1 MEKRDKLKKDYTFPK
16 RVQVSRMPE
25 IQRSCE
31 TSKWSVK
38 KDNQQN
44 VNISNNL
51 VPPQAYVGRVKK
63 IQKIFEDIGSK
74 DIVSHHVEPVKS
86 INVSQREKDYV
97 SDQEVSTAGLH
108 RPIFSQVFNP
118 LKKEHLEKRIE
129 HATISVIDSSGK
141 LHPCIITENY
151 MDTIEDIV
159 ENNDS
164 LGKDFAE
171 THLSNSH
178 EDKEAFQRHPRPTL
192 QDLQLAPRT
201 PTSPSN
207 KIKNNFSFSLG
218 SPKGWKN
225 ESAVVRPTKHFTGQI
240 FENQRESTPVPSYK
254 SNVFFTEEN
263 FSNSI
268 TDSDLQQ
275 KREQTNHNRVIQ
287 SQKEHRTELNTT
299 ITPNLVYDESPDI
312 STKEKLNK
320 SRTVRGLALLK
331 NKIQEECKKHE
342 DLKQTVETKSKIES
356 DALDLENQERS
367 AEEPM
372 ISLNTTIAPNLV
384 YDESPAISTKEKLNK
399 SRTVRG
405 LALLKNKIQEEIT
418 KHEDL
423 KQTAETKSKIES
435 DALDLENQERSAEEP
450 MISLNTTIAP
460 NLVYDESPAIS
471 TKEKLNKSRTVRG
484 LALLKNKIQEE
495 FTKHE
500 DFKQTV
506 ETKSKIESDALDLE
520 IQEGSAE
527 EPTISPNRSSKFS
540 NKNLP
545 VRSQRRRDFQKHIS
559 TQNKDLGSSNDSNR
573 LRVNSDKHIIHITK
587 DIVDDGTSEISDGTD
602 KKSTTHNVVQN
613 RYTALLNT
621 KIVNNVDL
629 DAGQLNQSKKKT
641 EMKVSETSPINKQD
655 LKYTVKG
662 LSQTHQNME
671 MKHTSELATQ
681 INMVPTPYEDK
692 VPDLDVDQ
700 LNQGNKKTE
709 IKIFKKLPMNKQERE
724 KGLSPMHQ
732 NKEIRHTHKL
742 VSEKSTLPTA
752 YKDKASSLIIET
764 IRGHSKD
771 EDESVYRKKQNT
783 SMEPATNI
791 STGQKIIG
799 KLKQEISGGIKG
811 DSSIVRDKNVEY
823 ISKAYLE
830 STANKTFEKS
840 RDQPAT
846 DVVSAYTEQNKSADM
861 EKQTLPVV
869 VPSTL
874 VSSDQLINNFNY
886 IEVSVTLTDVQ
897 KEASSDLVIEHPMY
911 KPENDSAT
919 NQIEDITTQSVDINN
934 HSGQD
939 IPVLVTSAKHSWDP
953 GTYRVEN
960 LINQGETY
968 MDSGMTD
975 DLLENATDLLAE
987 NHTEESSPHIKK
999 SSTEGIIIKII
1010 DMKDSIGEDFTGL
1023 TGSFDDSNKH
1033 IDCTIKEESANMSV
1047 ITQDMCTQNI
1057 LADSFLSGETIG
1069 HNLENQMN
1077 LGEHNVISV
1086 ETKKQPEENSVF
1098 VIQNSKINK
1107 VFENVF
1113 EIKNRG
1119 MEKDVTN
1126 MKEQNVQQTIVL
1138 SAEIRD
1144 QPLEKLEKQEYL
1156 GDRRKYSSLTFL
1168 QAEDNSKLEYTTDV
1182 TVNESIDV
1190 ENFRKNVEN
1199 IVPHFEAVDKCF
1211 LEKPWWVK
1219 EDHRFEYK
1227 MYQVDGLLPVAS
1239 TDALQD
1245 ITEIETC
1252 GQGRYAKIKQSLDQV
1267 DVVSPKKP
1275 EDITEIIYKNKKTEI
1290 DNNNWTA
1297 TLDQAMDECENVI
1310 VEKSEDFM
1318 DLKLTKGRI
1327 VKNGQENEDQIHIT
1341 TDVRN
1346 QSQDAMD
1353 IFSANYIVGQARIE
1367 ELDEDQH
1374 EGVIHGRENA
1384 LDFTQEAE
1392 TLATKE
1398 SKHEVNH
1405 TNNKVLQPMATAVN
1419 IREHPNDNSNRE
1431 LKQGL
1436 VNTVVAGQLENDTAV
1451 SQKQYLPQNL
1461 DEKLVSLQD
1470 VEGLSHL
1477 PLLELKPMDNQ
1488 EKVHEHGTE
1497 TSNSKASLMSSE
1509 LLKAQNSYLGHTETR
1524 IDTISVT
1531 SQGDDGQSHL
1541 SLPKLITLDIQR
1553 NVDGLSTETSNSLA
1567 HVMSYEPL
1575 DVQMS
1580 YLRDTETK
1588 SVKGQSH
1595 LSLPELKT
1603 IDSKEN
1609 VYEHSTETSNF
1620 IAPVM
1625 SSEPLDVQIPCL
1637 RDTVTT
1643 SHTSSVTL
1651 QSIEGPLPELKTI
1664 DNQENVCENH
1674 TKTDS
1679 SIAPLMSLEPL
1690 DVQNSYLRNT
1700 ETKTDTLTVTS
1711 QGVERQR
1718 HLNLS
1723 VLKTIDIQQNLKEF
1737 YTDTSN
1743 FIAPMI
1749 PSEPLDVKITYLRDT
1764 DSTGNATDVAFKVD
1778 EGQSHLTLSDLKTI
1792 DIQENVYHLNTEAS
1806 NSIAPV
1812 MTSEPSDV
1820 TIAYLRDTEST
1831 GDAISAALHDDE
1843 RQSHL
1848 PLSELKTI
1856 DIPENVYHL
1865 NTEASN
1871 SIAPVM
1877 PLEPLDV
1884 KTTYLRDTES
1894 TGDAI
1899 SVALQ
1904 ADERQRHLPLSE
1916 LKTIDIPENVY
1927 HLNTEASNS
1936 IAPVMPS
1943 EPLDVKYTYLSDTES
1958 TGDAIIVALQAD
1970 ERQSYLPLSELKTID
1985 ISENV
1990 YHLNTEAS
1998 NSIAPVIPSEPLDEK
2013 MSYLRNTE
2021 STGDAIG
2028 VVLQGDE
2035 IQNYLPLSELKTID
2049 IPENIYHLNT
2059 EASNSIAPV
2068 IPSEQLDVKMS
2079 YLRDTET
2086 TGDTISV
2093 ALQGVEVQNH
2103 LPLSE
2108 LKTIDIQEN
2117 LNKLPTETSNSIAS
2131 VMPSEPFDLKMSCLR
2146 DKETTGDTIS
2156 VALQG
2161 VERQSHIPL
2170 PELKTIDSQENK
2182 NELHTEISNFIADV
2196 IPSEP
2201 LDVKMSYLRD
2211 TETTGDT
2218 IRVALQGFEGQI
2230 NIPLP
2235 ELKTIDSQENIYGSY
2250 KGISNSIESLLSSE
2264 PTDIQ
2269 ISYSRDTKTSETI
2282 PVATKN
2288 NSGPSLNDNLQIYKD
2303 SPQTPKEDSKTAIKK
2318 NAAPCEEEEES
2329 PENMESWLNK
2339 LRQLETPEFLRYQK
2353 PRRQP
2358 HSTQHFIEITLPP
2371 IKEDQGSPKC
2381 DEPDFNWQL
2390 QEKEETLK
2398 VIITPSENNSAL
2410 ETKAT
2415 EQSEQSEESPKK
2427 FSWERSL
2434 DKVTVR
2440 SSPLELMRK
2449 HSGEEGSRSEN
2460 YKALITQSLSQRQ
2473 SSIIGSLLLADRLD
2487 KKSETS
2493 EGKSF
2498 SRLESSYL
2506 LSSYLKPKKD
2516 LQQEKTDQIGLQDM
2530 SSTDSTNLHTTSDS
2544 LTISN
2549 KASDSLTSASGANTA
2564 SDSLTSASGANTVS
2578 DSLTNASG
2586 ANTASDSLTNASG
2599 ANTASDSLTKA
2610 SGANT
2615 ASDSLTSASGANTVS
2630 GSLTSASGANK
2641 ASDSLT
2647 SASGANTVSDSLTSA
2662 SGANTVSD
2670 SLTNASGANTASDS
2684 LTKASGANTASDSL
2698 TSASGANT
2706 VSGSLTSASGANKA
2720 SDSLT
2725 SALGANTVSGSLTSA
2740 SGANTVS
2747 GSLTSASGASTASD
2761 SLTSASGANTVSG
2774 SLTSAS
2780 GASTASDSL
2789 TSASGANTVSDSLT
2803 SASGANTVSGS
2814 LTSASGAS
2822 RASDSLTSPSRANTV
2837 SDFLTSASGANTV
2850 SGSLTSVSGA
2860 NAASDSLTSALGAN
2874 KVSDFLTSASEA
2886 NTVSGSLTSVSGAN
2900 TVNGSLTSALGANTA
2915 GDSLTSASGANTVS
2929 GSLTSVSGANTVN
2942 GSLTSALGAN
2952 TVSDSL
2958 TNASGANT
2966 VNGSLTSASGANAAS
2981 DSLTSALG
2989 ANTVSDSLTSASGV
3003 NAVSDS
3009 LNSASGANTVSD
3021 SLTSVLVS
3029 NRASDSLTSA
3039 SGANAASDS
3048 LTSASGANTASD
3060 SLTSASGANTV
3071 SDSLTSASGANT
3083 VSDSLTNAS
3092 GANTAS
3098 DSLTNASG
3106 ANTVSDSLTS
3116 ASGANTVSDSLTS
3129 ASGANT
3135 VSDSLTS
3142 ASGANTVS
3150 DSLTNASGANTA
3162 SDSLTKASGANTA
3175 SDSLTSAS
3183 GANTCN
3189 VSLNS
3194 SLEENTANVSL
3205 TSVSGTNTT
3214 RDSLT
3219 NTTEAGK
3226 ANESLSGAPETKT
3239 TSNSLTSAQEANKT
3253 SDSLIIASGPNKA
3266 GDSLT
3271 STSVTKTNSVTL
3283 TNASGANRASDILF
3297 NASGAQQP
3305 EDKEY
3310 SSQLQS
3316 DNVPTSDS
3324 TELLSKLEPPV
3335 ASTCKVFPDV
3345 WQHPGKIHGKLN
3357 PRPGKIILFSEPGFR
3372 GHRHEIYSDVGNMS
3386 DWELQGTVSVCI
3398 VRGGWLLYEK
3408 PQFRGK
3414 RVMLTEGDTDLP
3426 CPWEVEKATSETLL
3440 NDTRKPKFWIG
3451 SLRHVVRDF
3460 QVPQISLFTEDNG
3473 EGNKVTITG
3482 ATPDSRVHGYPIKTE
3497 SIIVHKGLWLVYS
3510 KPFFEGDPYILEPG
3524 GYPNRK
3530 AWNGQDSHLCSLQ
3543 PARIGG
3549 PTVEKPNEPKIL
3561 LFKYPGFQGPVWEV
3575 SKDLNSL
3582 QDELNSDGECLL
3594 TVGSVRIL
3602 GGCWVGYENKGFH
3615 GHQYLLE
3622 EGKYKDWSTWGG
3634 YSEELGSIRH
3644 ICTDFSEPEIV
3655 LYEQPGCSDG
3665 PCLRLNE
3672 ALSDIE
3678 LAQYGTKTESIHVL
3692 NGVWVAYENVDFS
3705 GEQYI
3710 LEKGIYHSYQDWG
3723 AKDSRI
3729 CSVQPVLQVGGQSLQ
3744 YSPKI
3749 QLFSEPNFHGDCM
3762 TIVEDH
3768 SLIPESFSLQSCR
3781 VEGGSW
3787 SLYEGENYRGEQYIL
3802 SEGDYP
3808 TRTAMGF
3815 QGFSTISSLKRI
3827 PLYFSFPS
3835 ISLHGLERF
3844 GGKELNFTGE
3854 VRSLQGEGYN
3864 NHVLSIKVK
3873 SGLWVLYEHS
3883 DFRGRQWLLGHTQIP
3898 NWLLYSGL
3906 QRIGSLC
3913 PIRQRRVYFRLQ
3925 NRVLGLFL
3933 CVLEPTEDVKAARVH
3948 LSEPQEGCCNLWFYE
3963 DGRIKNQLV
3972 PQMSLQVV
3980 GLANQGTKVV
3990 LWSEERKPVQTWN
4003 LEDSGYI
4010 VSCLFKGLCLDIK
4023 GGHGYDSK
4031 HVVVW
4036 EVSEDRPTQRWDL
4049 KVY

>member
-1 MEKRDKLKKDYTFPK
+1 MEKRDKLKKDNKFPK
-16 RVQVSRMPE
+16 RVQAYRMPE

-38 KDNQQN
+38 KDIQQN

-51 VPPQAYVGRVKK
+51 VGHVKK

-74 DIVSHHVEPVKS
+74 DIVSHDVEPVKS
-86 INVSQREKDYV
+86 MNVPQREKDYV

-118 LKKEHLEKRIE
+118 LKKEHLENKIE
-129 HATISVIDSSGK
+129 HASISVIDSSGK
-141 LHPCIITENY
+141 LHPCIIMENY
-151 MDTIEDIV
+151 ADTIEDIV

-164 LGKDFAE
+164 LGKDFE
-171 THLSNSH
+171 DNHLSNSH
-178 EDKEAFQRHPRPTL
+178 KDSEAFQRHPRPTL

-201 PTSPSN
+201 PTSPSQ

-225 ESAVVRPTKHFTGQI
+225 ESAVIRPTKHFIGQI
-240 FENQRESTPVPSYK
+240 FENQRDTTPVSTYK

-263 FSNSI
+263 VSNYI

-275 KREQTNHNRVIQ
+275 KGEQTNHNRVIQ
-287 SQKEHRTELNTT
+287 SQKEHRTEFN
-299 ITPNLVYDESPDI
+299 
-312 STKEKLNK
+312 
-320 SRTVRGLALLK
+320 
-331 NKIQEECKKHE
+331 
-342 DLKQTVETKSKIES
+342 
-356 DALDLENQERS
+356 
-367 AEEPM
+367 
-372 ISLNTTIAPNLV
+372 TIAPNLV
-384 YDESPAISTKEKLNK
+384 YDESPAISTKQKLDK
-399 SRTVRG
+399 SGTVRG
-405 LALLKNKIQEEIT
+405 LALLKNKIQEEYK

-423 KQTAETKSKIES
+423 KQTVETQSKITNLRLGQKNTIES
-435 DALDLENQERSAEEP
+435 DALDLENQEGSTEEARTEF
-450 MISLNTTIAP
+450 NTIAP

-471 TKEKLNKSRTVRG
+471 AKEKLDKIRTARG

-495 FTKHE
+495 YKKHE
-500 DFKQTV
+500 DLKQTV
-506 ETKSKIESDALDLE
+506 ETQSKITNLRLGQKNRIESDALDLE
-520 IQEGSAE
+520 NQEGSTE
-527 EPTISPNRSSKFS
+527 EPRTKFNTIAPNLVYDESPAISAKEKLDKIRTARGLALLKNKIQEEYKKHEDLKQTVETQSKMTNLRLGQKNTVESDTLDLENQEGSTEEPMISPNRSSKFS

-545 VRSQRRRDFQKHIS
+545 VKSQRRKDFQKHIS
-559 TQNKDLGSSNDSNR
+559 TQNKDLGSSNDSRR
-573 LRVNSDKHIIHITK
+573 LRVNSDKHISHITK
-587 DIVDDGTSEISDGTD
+587 DIVDDGTD
-602 KKSTTHNVVQN
+602 KKSTTNNVVQN
-613 RYTALLNT
+613 RYTALLNK

-629 DAGQLNQSKKKT
+629 DADQLNQSKKKT
-641 EMKVSETSPINKQD
+641 EINVSETLPISKQD

-671 MKHTSELATQ
+671 MKHTRELATQ
-681 INMVPTPYEDK
+681 INMVPTPYDDK

-709 IKIFKKLPMNKQERE
+709 INVFKKLPMKKQERE
-724 KGLSPMHQ
+724 KGLSPIHQ

-742 VSEKSTLPTA
+742 DSQKNNLPTV
-752 YKDKASSLIIET
+752 YTDKASRLIIET
-764 IRGHSKD
+764 IRGHSKV
-771 EDESVYRKKQNT
+771 EDESVCEKKQNT
-783 SMEPATNI
+783 SMEHETNI
-791 STGQKIIG
+791 SAGQKIIA
-799 KLKQEISGGIKG
+799 KLKQEIRGGIKG

-830 STANKTFEKS
+830 SAINKTFEKS
-840 RDQPAT
+840 RYQPAT
-846 DVVSAYTEQNKSADM
+846 DVVNAHNEQEKSADM
-861 EKQTLPVV
+861 ENQALPVV

-874 VSSDQLINNFNY
+874 VSSDQLVNNFNN
-886 IEVSVTLTDVQ
+886 IEVSVTLTGEQ

-911 KPENDSAT
+911 KPANDSAT
-919 NQIEDITTQSVDINN
+919 NHTEDIKTQSVDINN
-934 HSGQD
+934 HSGHD

-953 GTYRVEN
+953 GTYRVVN

-968 MDSGMTD
+968 KDSGIRD
-975 DLLENATDLLAE
+975 DLLENVTDLLAQ
-987 NHTEESSPHIKK
+987 NYTEEPSPHIKK
-999 SSTEGIIIKII
+999 RSTEGIIIKIV

-1023 TGSFDDSNKH
+1023 TDSSDDSNKH
-1033 IDCTIKEESANMSV
+1033 IGCTIKAESANMSV
-1047 ITQDMCTQNI
+1047 ITRDMCTQNI

-1069 HNLENQMN
+1069 HNLEDQVN

-1086 ETKKQPEENSVF
+1086 ETKKQPEENSTVF
-1098 VIQNSKINK
+1098 VIQKPKINK

-1113 EIKNRG
+1113 EVENRG

-1144 QPLEKLEKQEYL
+1144 QPLENLEKQEYL
-1156 GDRRKYSSLTFL
+1156 GDRTKYSSLTFL
-1168 QAEDNSKLEYTTDV
+1168 QEEDNSKSGYTTDV

-1199 IVPHFEAVDKCF
+1199 IAARSEPVDKCF
-1211 LEKPWWVK
+1211 LEKTWWVK
-1219 EDHRFEYK
+1219 EDHRFEYE
-1227 MYQVDGLLPVAS
+1227 MYQVDGLIPVTS
-1239 TDALQD
+1239 IDALQE
-1245 ITEIETC
+1245 INEIETC
-1252 GQGRYAKIKQSLDQV
+1252 GPGRYAQIKQSLDQV
-1267 DVVSPKKP
+1267 DVVSPKKT
-1275 EDITEIIYKNKKTEI
+1275 EDITEITYKNEKTEI

-1297 TLDQAMDECENVI
+1297 KLDQAMDECENVT

-1318 DLKLTKGRI
+1318 DLKLTKERSL
-1327 VKNGQENEDQIHIT
+1327 KNGQENEDQRHIT

-1346 QSQDAMD
+1346 QSQDAMN
-1353 IFSANYIVGQARIE
+1353 IFSENYIVGQTRIE
-1367 ELDEDQH
+1367 ELDDNQH

-1405 TNNKVLQPMATAVN
+1405 TNSQALQPMDTAVN
-1419 IREHPNDNSNRE
+1419 IREHLHDNSNRE
-1431 LKQGL
+1431 LKQDL
-1436 VNTVVAGQLENDTAV
+1436 VNTVVDGQLENDIAL
-1451 SQKQYLPQNL
+1451 SQKQYLPRNL
-1461 DEKLVSLQD
+1461 DEKLV
-1470 VEGLSHL
+1470 EGISHL
-1477 PLLELKPMDNQ
+1477 PLLKLKPMDNQ
-1488 EKVHEHGTE
+1488 EKVHGHGTE
-1497 TSNSKASLMSSE
+1497 TSNSIASLMSSE
-1509 LLKAQNSYLGHTETR
+1509 LLKAQHSNLGHNETS
-1524 IDTISVT
+1524 DAISVT
-1531 SQGDDGQSHL
+1531 SQGDDEQSHL
-1541 SLPKLITLDIQR
+1541 SLPKLITLDIQK
-1553 NVDGLSTETSNSLA
+1553 NVYGLSTETSNSLA
-1567 HVMSYEPL
+1567 HVMSSEPL

-1580 YLRDTETK
+1580 YLRDTETT
-1588 SVKGQSH
+1588 SVKRESH

-1637 RDTVTT
+1637 RDAVTT

-1651 QSIEGPLPELKTI
+1651 QSIEAPLPELKTI
-1664 DNQENVCENH
+1664 DNQESVFENH
-1674 TKTDS
+1674 TETDS
-1679 SIAPLMSLEPL
+1679 SIAPLMTSDLL

-1700 ETKTDTLTVTS
+1700 ETKIDTLTVTS
-1711 QGVERQR
+1711 RDIERQSHV
-1718 HLNLS
+1718 HLS
-1723 VLKTIDIQQNLKEF
+1723 ELKTIDTQQNVKERH
-1737 YTDTSN
+1737 TETSN
-1743 FIAPMI
+1743 SIAPMI
-1749 PSEPLDVKITYLRDT
+1749 PSGPLDVKMRYLRDT
-1764 DSTGNATDVAFKVD
+1764 DSTGNAIGVALKDD
-1778 EGQSHLTLSDLKTI
+1778 EGQSHLPLSDLKTI
-1792 DIQENVYHLNTEAS
+1792 DIQENVYHINTEAS

-1812 MTSEPSDV
+1812 MPSEPLDGK
-1820 TIAYLRDTEST
+1820 IAYLKDTENT
-1831 GDAISAALHDDE
+1831 DDAISVALDGDE
-1843 RQSHL
+1843 RQIHL
-1848 PLSELKTI
+1848 PLSELKII

-1877 PLEPLDV
+1877 PLEPLDE
-1884 KTTYLRDTES
+1884 KMPYLRD
-1894 TGDAI
+1894 
-1899 SVALQ
+1899 
-1904 ADERQRHLPLSE
+1904 
-1916 LKTIDIPENVY
+1916 
-1927 HLNTEASNS
+1927 
-1936 IAPVMPS
+1936 
-1943 EPLDVKYTYLSDTES
+1943 
-1958 TGDAIIVALQAD
+1958 
-1970 ERQSYLPLSELKTID
+1970 
-1985 ISENV
+1985 
-1990 YHLNTEAS
+1990 
-1998 NSIAPVIPSEPLDEK
+1998 
-2013 MSYLRNTE
+2013 
-2021 STGDAIG
+2021 IG
-2028 VVLQGDE
+2028 
-2035 IQNYLPLSELKTID
+2035 
-2049 IPENIYHLNT
+2049 
-2059 EASNSIAPV
+2059 
-2068 IPSEQLDVKMS
+2068 
-2079 YLRDTET
+2079 T

-2093 ALQGVEVQNH
+2093 ALQGVEVQSH

-2117 LNKLPTETSNSIAS
+2117 VNKFPTETSNSILP
-2131 VMPSEPFDLKMSCLR
+2131 VMLSEPLDLKMSCLR

-2161 VERQSHIPL
+2161 VERKSHTPL
-2170 PELKTIDSQENK
+2170 PELKTIDNQENK
-2182 NELHTEISNFIADV
+2182 NELHTETSNFIADV
-2196 IPSEP
+2196 KPSEP
-2201 LDVKMSYLRD
+2201 LDVKMPYLRD

-2218 IRVALQGFEGQI
+2218 IRVALQGFEGQS

-2235 ELKTIDSQENIYGSY
+2235 ELKTIDSQESIYESY

-2264 PTDIQ
+2264 PSDIQ
-2269 ISYSRDTKTSETI
+2269 ISYSRDAKTSETI
-2282 PVATKN
+2282 PVATES
-2288 NSGPSLNDNLQIYKD
+2288 NSGPSINDNLQTFKN
-2303 SPQTPKEDSKTAIKK
+2303 SPQTPKEDSNAAIKK
-2318 NAAPCEEEEES
+2318 NVAPCEEEEES
-2329 PENMESWLNK
+2329 PENMESWVNK

-2358 HSTQHFIEITLPP
+2358 HSTQQFIEITLPT

-2381 DEPDFNWQL
+2381 DQPDFNWQL

-2398 VIITPSENNSAL
+2398 VIATPSENNSAL
-2410 ETKAT
+2410 ETKAS
-2415 EQSEQSEESPKK
+2415 EQSEQSEEPPKK

-2434 DKVTVR
+2434 DKITVR

-2473 SSIIGSLLLADRLD
+2473 SSIIGSLLLSDRLD

-2493 EGKSF
+2493 EGKLF

-2506 LSSYLKPKKD
+2506 LSSYIKPKID

-2530 SSTDSTNLHTTSDS
+2530 ISTDNTNLHTTSDS
-2544 LTISN
+2544 LTSASGENTVSGSLTNASEANTASDSLISASGASTASDSLASASGAN
-2549 KASDSLTSASGANTA
+2549 TISGSLTSVSEENAASDSLTSASGENIVSGSLTSASGANAA
-2564 SDSLTSASGANTVS
+2564 SDSLTSASGDNAVNGSLTSASGANPASDSLTDVSGANTVS
-2578 DSLTNASG
+2578 DSLTSVSGENAASDSLTSASGENTVTDSLTNASG
-2586 ANTASDSLTNASG
+2586 ANTASDSLTDALG
-2599 ANTASDSLTKA
+2599 ANTASDSLI
-2610 SGANT
+2610 
-2615 ASDSLTSASGANTVS
+2615 SASGANTYS
-2630 GSLTSASGANK
+2630 GSLTSASAAST
-2641 ASDSLT
+2641 ASDSLA
-2647 SASGANTVSDSLTSA
+2647 SASGANTVSDFLTSA
-2662 SGANTVSD
+2662 SE
-2670 SLTNASGANTASDS
+2670 
-2684 LTKASGANTASDSL
+2684 
-2698 TSASGANT
+2698 
-2706 VSGSLTSASGANKA
+2706 
-2720 SDSLT
+2720 
-2725 SALGANTVSGSLTSA
+2725 
-2740 SGANTVS
+2740 
-2747 GSLTSASGASTASD
+2747 
-2761 SLTSASGANTVSG
+2761 
-2774 SLTSAS
+2774 
-2780 GASTASDSL
+2780 
-2789 TSASGANTVSDSLT
+2789 
-2803 SASGANTVSGS
+2803 
-2814 LTSASGAS
+2814 
-2822 RASDSLTSPSRANTV
+2822 ANTV
-2837 SDFLTSASGANTV
+2837 SDFLTSASGANTASGSLTSASGANIV

-2860 NAASDSLTSALGAN
+2860 NAAN
-2874 KVSDFLTSASEA
+2874 DFF
-2886 NTVSGSLTSVSGAN
+2886 
-2900 TVNGSLTSALGANTA
+2900 
-2915 GDSLTSASGANTVS
+2915 TSASGANM
-2929 GSLTSVSGANTVN
+2929 
-2942 GSLTSALGAN
+2942 
-2952 TVSDSL
+2952 VSDSL
-2958 TNASGANT
+2958 THASGANT

-2981 DSLTSALG
+2981 DSLTSA
-2989 ANTVSDSLTSASGV
+2989 
-3003 NAVSDS
+3003 
-3009 LNSASGANTVSD
+3009 SGANTVSD
-3021 SLTSVLVS
+3021 SLTSVSVS
-3029 NRASDSLTSA
+3029 NRASDSLTSASGENAASDSLTSASGENAASDSLTSASEENRFSDSLTNASGENTSNGSLTSA

-3048 LTSASGANTASD
+3048 LTNALGANTVSDTLTSASGVNAVSDSLTSTSGENTVSDSLTSVSVSNIDSDSLTDALGANTVSDTLTSASGEHTVSE
-3060 SLTSASGANTV
+3060 SLTSASGANT
-3071 SDSLTSASGANT
+3071 G
-3083 VSDSLTNAS
+3083 
-3092 GANTAS
+3092 
-3098 DSLTNASG
+3098 
-3106 ANTVSDSLTS
+3106 
-3116 ASGANTVSDSLTS
+3116 
-3129 ASGANT
+3129 
-3135 VSDSLTS
+3135 
-3142 ASGANTVS
+3142 
-3150 DSLTNASGANTA
+3150 
-3162 SDSLTKASGANTA
+3162 
-3175 SDSLTSAS
+3175 
-3183 GANTCN
+3183 N

-3194 SLEENTANVSL
+3194 SLEVNTAIVSL
-3205 TSVSGTNTT
+3205 TSVSGTNIT
-3214 RDSLT
+3214 RDST

-3226 ANESLSGAPETKT
+3226 ASEPLSGAPETKT
-3239 TSNSLTSAQEANKT
+3239 TSNSLTSAQEENKA
-3253 SDSLIIASGPNKA
+3253 SDSLISASGPNKA

-3271 STSVTKTNSVTL
+3271 SASVTKTNSVTL
-3283 TNASGANRASDILF
+3283 TNASGANGASDILS
-3297 NASGAQQP
+3297 NAPEAQQP

-3324 TELLSKLEPPV
+3324 TKLLSKREPPV
-3335 ASTCKVFPDV
+3335 ASHCKVFPDV
-3345 WQHPGKIHGKLN
+3345 WLHPEKIHGKLN

-3386 DWELQGTVSVCI
+3386 DWELQGTVSICI

-3426 CPWEVEKATSETLL
+3426 CPWKVEEATSETLF
-3440 NDTRKPKFWIG
+3440 NNTKKPKFWIG

-3460 QVPQISLFTEDNG
+3460 QVPRISLFTEENG
-3473 EGNKVTITG
+3473 EGNKVTIAG
-3482 ATPDSRVHGYPIKTE
+3482 ATPDSRAHGHSTKTE
-3497 SIIVHKGLWLVYS
+3497 SIIVHNGLWLVYS

-3530 AWNGQDSHLCSLQ
+3530 AWNGQDSHMCSLQ

-3575 SKDLNSL
+3575 FKDLNSL
-3582 QDELNSDGECLL
+3582 QDELNSNGECLL

-3602 GGCWVGYENKGFH
+3602 GGCWVGYENEGFH

-3634 YSEELGSIRH
+3634 YSEELGSLRH

-3762 TIVEDH
+3762 TFVEDH

-3787 SLYEGENYRGEQYIL
+3787 SLYEDEHYRGEQYIL

-3808 TRTAMGF
+3808 TRTAMGC
-3815 QGFSTISSLKRI
+3815 QGFSTISSLKRV
-3827 PLYFSFPS
+3827 PLYFSVPS
-3835 ISLHGLERF
+3835 ISLHGLEKF

-3883 DFRGRQWLLGHTQIP
+3883 DFRGRQWLLEHTQIP

-3933 CVLEPTEDVKAARVH
+3933 CVPEQTEDVKAARVH
-3948 LSEPQEGCCNLWFYE
+3948 LSEPQEGCCDLWFYE

-3990 LWSEERKPVQTWN
+3990 LWSEQRKPVQTWS
-4003 LEDSGYI
+4003 LDESGYI
-4010 VSCLFKGLCLDIK
+4010 ISCLFKGLCLDIK
-4023 GGHGYDSK
+4023 GGNGYDSK